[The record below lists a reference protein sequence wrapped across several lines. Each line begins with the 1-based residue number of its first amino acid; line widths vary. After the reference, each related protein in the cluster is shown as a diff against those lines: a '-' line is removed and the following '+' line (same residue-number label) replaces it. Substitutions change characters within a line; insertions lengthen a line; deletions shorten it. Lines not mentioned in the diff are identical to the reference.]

1 MNHHD
6 ATLIPHG
13 LLAEMLVINGI
24 RLVTGAS
31 AAIFG
36 GLLQGG
42 AFLNNT
48 NNAIARSFDQT
59 SGKGLPGYISRM
71 SFNWINNDTTWETSK
86 GSKAPKI
93 ARIQCQFQPVHDI
106 APGLDHLGYNRAPVY
121 QVGDVVNEIVGKSG
135 DLLDSDLAELA
146 ADAVSVV
153 RGGGINRDIQ
163 NMKLDDD

>member
-1 MNHHD
+1 M
-6 ATLIPHG
+6 LI
-13 LLAEMLVINGI
+13 INGI
-24 RLVTGAS
+24 RLVTGG
-31 AAIFG
+31 AAGIYG

-42 AFLNNT
+42 AFLNNA

-93 ARIQCQFQPVHDI
+93 ARIQCQFQPIHDI
-106 APGLDHLGYNRAPVY
+106 APGLDHKGYNRAPVY
-121 QVGDVVNEIVGKSG
+121 QVGDVVSEIVGKSG

-146 ADAVSVV
+146 ADGVSAV
-153 RGGGINRDIQ
+153 RGGGISRDIQ
-163 NMKLDDD
+163 DMKLDDD

>member
-1 MNHHD
+1 
-6 ATLIPHG
+6 
-13 LLAEMLVINGI
+13 LAEMLVINGI
-24 RLVTGAS
+24 RLVTGGA

-48 NNAIARSFDQT
+48 NNAVARSFDQT

-106 APGLDHLGYNRAPVY
+106 APGLDHKGYNRAPVY
-121 QVGDVVNEIVGKSG
+121 QVGDVMNEIVGKSG
-135 DLLDSDLAELA
+135 DLLDSDLAEAA
-146 ADAVSVV
+146 ADAA
-153 RGGGINRDIQ
+153 GLTMPGGISGDIKA
-163 NMKLDDD
+163 MKLDDD